1 MTKNHVVLAF
11 FAKKILNQK
20 DGQKNAEIKAKL
32 FRISGQK
39 PNRKKIDRNSFD
51 I

>member
-1 MTKNHVVLAF
+1 MTKNHAVLAF
-11 FAKKILNQK
+11 FAKKNSNSK
-20 DGQKNAEIKAKL
+20 RWAKNAEIKAKL